1 MSKSDRFWE
10 VIDLCA
16 VHARCLIPLTVV
28 CQLPADTVE
37 ERIMELQE
45 RKLKMLGAIIE
56 QPDSELKAKGRSLTE
71 ADWRAL
77 LS

>member
-1 MSKSDRFWE
+1 
-10 VIDLCA
+10 
-16 VHARCLIPLTVV
+16 
-28 CQLPADTVE
+28 
-37 ERIMELQE
+37 MELQE